1 MVRKHKTTKNKN
13 ILNIKMSSNTSQVGY
28 QWKPTTNKVVKQPRK
43 DFSEL
48 NSNDETGISLCI
60 RFVFKNITPGRVFN
74 NMKNPTIILNNGQKV
89 TGSLGFIERI
99 DHIFRRDGN
108 KTCFVHFRPKSWN
121 FNNSNALNALEEMKN
136 GNAIEIINDEHGH
149 FWKVTISKAQR
160 PEDAQAQ
167 QEQAQQKQAPQKQAQ
182 QQYEGANESDE
193 EFQIYPDGPFAGSY
207 NDVGEFPEIET
218 EVSEEIA
225 ELTEKK
231 QDVCEQ
237 KTEA

>member
-1 MVRKHKTTKNKN
+1 
-13 ILNIKMSSNTSQVGY
+13 MSSNTSQVGY

-43 DFSEL
+43 DFSES

-60 RFVFKNITPGRVFN
+60 RFVFKNVSPGRVFN
-74 NMKNPTIILNNGQKV
+74 NMKNPTIILNDGQKV

-121 FNNSNALNALEEMKN
+121 FNNSNAVNALEEMKN

-167 QEQAQQKQAPQKQAQ
+167 PEQKQAQQKQKQAQQKQAQPEQKQ
-182 QQYEGANESDE
+182 YEDANESDE
-193 EFQIYPDGPFAGSY
+193 EFQIYPDGPFAY
-207 NDVGEFPEIET
+207 NVGEFPEIET
-218 EVSEEIA
+218 EVAEEIA
-225 ELTEKK
+225 ELNEEKK
-231 QDVCEQ
+231 QAETEQ

>member
-1 MVRKHKTTKNKN
+1 
-13 ILNIKMSSNTSQVGY
+13 MSSNTSQVGY

-43 DFSEL
+43 DFSES

-74 NMKNPTIILNNGQKV
+74 NMKNPTIILDGQKV

-121 FNNSNALNALEEMKN
+121 FNNSNAVNALEEMKN

-167 QEQAQQKQAPQKQAQ
+167 PEQAQPEQAQPEQAQPEQAP
-182 QQYEGANESDE
+182 QYEGADESDE
-193 EFQIYPDGPFAGSY
+193 EFQIYPDGPFAY
-207 NDVGEFPEIET
+207 DVGEFPEIET
-218 EVSEEIA
+218 EVAEEIA
-225 ELTEKK
+225 ELNEEKK

>member
-1 MVRKHKTTKNKN
+1 
-13 ILNIKMSSNTSQVGY
+13 MSSNTSQVGY

-43 DFSEL
+43 NFSES

-60 RFVFKNITPGRVFN
+60 RFVFKNVSPGRVFN
-74 NMKNPTIILNNGQKV
+74 NMKNPTIILNDGQKV
-89 TGSLGFIERI
+89 KGSLGFIERI

-108 KTCFVHFRPKSWN
+108 KTCFVHFRPNSWN
-121 FNNSNALNALEEMKN
+121 LNNSNAVNALEEMKN

-167 QEQAQQKQAPQKQAQ
+167 PEQTQPEQTQPEQAQPE
-182 QQYEGANESDE
+182 QYEGADESDE
-193 EFQIYPDGPFAGSY
+193 EFQIYPDGPFAY
-207 NDVGEFPEIET
+207 NNVGEFPEIET

-231 QDVCEQ
+231 QDTCEQ